1 MLAFNLGV
9 FFRNLQ
15 GQPLRFAARGSAAE
29 MQFVGGV
36 RELNEKTG
44 LDTQLS
50 VVLAQG
56 DLSLHIVFDEGDED
70 EFAEDPRVQ
79 VRLVQQTDGGEITL
93 CQTQFA
99 FDEVRLTPAE
109 DGAESDEKANQKP
122 N

>member
-15 GQPLRFAARGSAAE
+15 GQPMRFSAQGGATG

-36 RELNEKTG
+36 RALNEKTG

-50 VVLAQG
+50 VVLAHA

-79 VRLVQQTDGGEITL
+79 VRLVQQADWGELTL

-99 FDEVRLTPAE
+99 FDEVRLTPAGE
-109 DGAESDEKANQKP
+109 EAGAVNNAERETN
-122 N
+122 

>member
-1 MLAFNLGV
+1 
-9 FFRNLQ
+9 
-15 GQPLRFAARGSAAE
+15 

-50 VVLAQG
+50 VVLGQG
-56 DLSLHIVFDEGDED
+56 DLTLHIVFDEGDQD

-79 VRLVQQTDGGEITL
+79 VRLVQETDGSEITL

-99 FDEVRLTPAE
+99 FDEVRLTPA
-109 DGAESDEKANQKP
+109 AESAEADNGTEPKTN
-122 N
+122 